1 MIQKLQTGG
10 SVNLMYAAN
19 PYAIPTTPTSSD
31 KSSKKDSGLISDD
44 LLKKLDGIPVDVDNL
59 MESIADIEHKQSMGM
74 PVSSRTVRRVEA
86 QINRVVQQSKYLKE
100 AEERAEKNDAFGEIA
115 VGNRGELFTVGE
127 GGDIKRVSISDY
139 NAEKH
144 GPALTVNE
152 LIEQRKFN
160 PTQAYDTTIT
170 TAIGNNIGMS
180 KISEYI
186 QKIVASVGS
195 SENSS
200 EAYTDLAGI
209 VGRGAAK
216 RPTQQQ
222 LQTIQQLHQLS
233 QTVGMDA
240 IFKEKNLLK
249 QKNVQEAFG
258 YINSILPRN
267 MRLQMQARFVANGF
281 SLEDSANGVSE
292 IIGQAIMSGN
302 DVKSQYSIDY
312 DSTINKAGGTSSG
325 TKMEQKRNLKAIETL
340 VQGSLN
346 KVDYQ
351 LVSSK
356 NPSVGMT
363 LHGNRIG
370 ALANFDNNI
379 VPKSPMSLAIETS
392 LGPLIDKN
400 HVTMGTQKISES
412 MFDTILYDGND
423 VINVWA
429 PTDSNGDIDLQ
440 GLQQFNELLEYFDSD
455 PALTIADKNRTLVE
469 FGIQGRINEDGSF
482 TGSGNMAQFLVFTG
496 ITSDEVISSNDDFV
510 DTLEGDKKKFEL
522 DQIER
527 IYGYVNSKN
536 KNKHGD
542 LEFKKGWFDF
552 STDILKAPVFM
563 KLKST
568 AQTEV
573 GTFANHGP
581 LVMTQ
586 TYQDQVA
593 MDQMKYNQAHQEQP
607 FYQPSSSIIMQ

>member
-10 SVNLMYAAN
+10 SVNLTYFAN
-19 PYAIPTTPTSSD
+19 PYKGQPKATSTTTSSTED
-31 KSSKKDSGLISDD
+31 GLISED
-44 LLKKLDGIPVDVDNL
+44 LLKKLSEKGIPVDVDNL
-59 MESIADIEHKQSMGM
+59 LKAVGDLEYKQSMGV
-74 PVSSRTVRRVEA
+74 PVSSRTVRKLEA
-86 QINRVVQQSKYLKE
+86 QINRVIQQSNYLE
-100 AEERAEKNDAFGEIA
+100 QAEERAMKNEAFGEVA
-115 VGNRGELFTVGE
+115 VGDRGELFTFSE
-127 GGDIKRVSISDY
+127 NGDIQKIAAGSY

-160 PTQAYDTTIT
+160 PTQAYDTAIT

-195 SENSS
+195 SETSS

-209 VGRGAAK
+209 VGREAAK
-216 RPTQQQ
+216 KPTQEQ
-222 LQTIQQLHQLS
+222 LQTLQQLYQLS
-233 QTVGMDA
+233 QTVGMDT

-249 QKNVQEAFG
+249 QKNIQEAFG

-267 MRLQMQARFVANGF
+267 MRLQMQARFIAAGYTP
-281 SLEDSANGVSE
+281 EQSANNVSE
-292 IIGQAIMSGN
+292 IIGQALMSGN
-302 DVKSQYSIDY
+302 DIKHQYALDY
-312 DSTINKAGGTSSG
+312 DSVANKDVKKTD
-325 TKMEQKRNLKAIETL
+325 QQRNLKAIETL
-340 VQGSLN
+340 IQGSLN
-346 KVDYQ
+346 KVDYN

-379 VPKSPMSLAIETS
+379 VPKSPMSLALETS
-392 LGPLIDKN
+392 LGPLIDKQ

-423 VINVWA
+423 VLNIWA

-455 PALTIADKNRTLVE
+455 PALTIADKNRTLAE
-469 FGIQGRINEDGSF
+469 YGIEGRINEDGSF
-482 TGSGNMAQFLVFTG
+482 TGSGNMSQFLVFTG
-496 ITSDEVISSNDDFV
+496 ITSDEVINSKDDFV
-510 DTLEGDKKKFEL
+510 DTLEGDQKKFEL

-527 IYGYVNSKN
+527 VYGYVNSKS

-542 LEFKKGWFDF
+542 LEFKKGLFNF

-581 LVMTQ
+581 IAPTP

-593 MDQMKYNQAHQEQP
+593 IDQMKYNQANQAQP